1 MAQNPMNPF
10 DNDMNDIFNQL
21 MGGMNGFNSDNRRYL
36 INGREV
42 TPEEFAEY
50 RRTGQLPGGANPQ
63 QGGQP
68 GPQPNAGKDSIL
80 HKLGRNLTQEARE
93 HELDPVIV
101 RNKEIQETAEILS
114 RRTKNNPVLVGD
126 AGVGKTAVVEG
137 LAQAIVS
144 GDVPA
149 AIKDQGVS
157 DYSIFWDKDTNLL
170 FAVQKCDN
178 DTNSQDTTNVDPITQ
193 KWWDMM
199 ADIMEVNP
207 DNSPVSIPLEELF
220 HMD

>member
-1 MAQNPMNPF
+1 M
-10 DNDMNDIFNQL
+10 
-21 MGGMNGFNSDNRRYL
+21 GFNSDNRRYL

-93 HELDPVIV
+93 HELDPVIG

-126 AGVGKTAVVEG
+126 AGVGKTAIIEG
-137 LAQAIVS
+137 LALKIAKGEVQEFLKNKRIVS
-144 GDVPA
+144 LDLSQLLAGSKYRGDFEDRLKKCIK
-149 AIKDQGVS
+149 AIKIVRML
-157 DYSIFWDKDTNLL
+157 FCLL
-170 FAVQKCDN
+170 MKF
-178 DTNSQDTTNVDPITQ
+178 I
-193 KWWDMM
+193 
-199 ADIMEVNP
+199 
-207 DNSPVSIPLEELF
+207 ELIE
-220 HMD
+220 M